1 LDQNFWADLYDAI
14 VSIPKEDAIAVLRS
28 LSNNGAPLISATRAQ
43 RLQRDIANLRED
55 LCFRDYRGIV
65 EALRVQ
71 QRRQIFL
78 I

>member
-55 LCFRDYRGIV
+55 LCFETT
-65 EALRVQ
+65 EALWRHFGVQ